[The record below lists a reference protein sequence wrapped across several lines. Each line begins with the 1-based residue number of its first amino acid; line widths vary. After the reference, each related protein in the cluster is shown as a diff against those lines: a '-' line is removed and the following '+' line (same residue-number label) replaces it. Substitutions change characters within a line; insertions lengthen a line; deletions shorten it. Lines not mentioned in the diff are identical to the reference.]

1 MHQTK
6 ILASSEGVSTRWCDG
21 GLGSHPRMA
30 HQVRAGE
37 CREVVPRS
45 HLGWRTGVLV
55 EVDGL
60 PYRQHVVARVVG
72 PQPGAHCFRRSRGLQ
87 HRVVGAHLHCAASPQ
102 LTRGRRLELRPWRTG
117 STAVDA
123 ELAPTVWHSRCEH
136 RHTSRLRTALCHANQ
151 DRHHQGTQL
160 LTQFGVLNQ

>member
-6 ILASSEGVSTRWCDG
+6 ILAGSEGVGSRWRDG
-21 GLGSHPRMA
+21 GLSSHPRMA

-72 PQPGAHCFRRSRGLQ
+72 PQPGTHCFRRSCGFQ
-87 HRVVGAHLHCAASPQ
+87 HRVVGAYLHCAASPQ

-123 ELAPTVWHSRCEH
+123 ELAPTVWHCRCEH

-160 LTQFGVLNQ
+160 LTQFGFLDQ